1 MKAKSIKIVSIITCI
16 LMILYAIIPNIA
28 YALETGKPELK
39 LTTDKTTVKRGEEV
53 ILTLSLNTNS
63 NKSVSTIQSY
73 INYDSNIFEVSKIT
87 RGIKN
92 ILTQEEQDSGRETES
107 YMANTDIPG
116 EINVIYTVSKSFEY
130 NGTVCQIVLKA
141 KQDAQIG
148 KTDFIINA
156 EEHYPVSGG
165 SDTGGGHKPIESTII
180 NSSVEIIAP
189 LESISLTSTSNEL
202 WVGETAQL
210 TVDYKPTDTTKK
222 GVTYKSSDDKIA
234 TVSANGIVTAVGK
247 GIAKIEA
254 IGANNITSS
263 INITVKQPITG
274 VSLDKTVLELERGET
289 ATIVASISPENN
301 DGDRTITWKSSNDQV
316 AIVEGGKVTAI
327 GKGSADITVTTSN
340 GLTAVCK
347 VTVGV
352 PLKSISFKDDVTSKI
367 LNKGEEFKLEVVYN
381 PADTDADKTIT
392 WSSTDTSVATVENG
406 KVKAIGGGE
415 TEIKA
420 TAVNGL
426 EAICK
431 VKVEVPLNSISI
443 KNETSIQFGQTEKL
457 IVTYDPIDTTADK
470 TIAWSSQN
478 ENIVKISTDGT
489 IEGVGVGETTIT
501 AKGSNGQ
508 EVTCKV
514 IVLPVELNSI
524 SIIEQNIT
532 LNKGENKTLSVKF
545 NPENTTDD
553 KTITWSSDNEQ
564 VVTVNAEGLI
574 TAVGAGKA
582 TIMATVGEKTDTTE
596 VEVKVPLESISLNE
610 TEKTLIKG
618 ESLQLNVTYNPDDT
632 TANKNVTWTSTDT
645 SVAEV
650 SSDGIVTAKGRGTA
664 YIKAKVEDKEI
675 SCKIDVLVPLTEIE
689 INKTNLELLKGQNDK
704 LTVKLIPED
713 TTYTG
718 TIEWSSSDESVVTV
732 DKNGNINGLKEGTA
746 LITAK
751 AIENGKEVIS
761 TTEVTVKEIPLDS
774 IEIDISNFDL
784 EIGKTEKLNIICNPE
799 NTTDNINIEW
809 SSSNEEVATIDQN
822 GNIKALSV
830 GTTVITA
837 KVGEKTASVEVTVKA
852 IPITS
857 IEINAPVKVLIGGTF
872 DVQITVNP
880 ENATY
885 NMSDIKIISSN
896 SDVLFVNEDG
906 TIFAKGLGKAILT
919 VETKNGIKTQ
929 TEIEVVDSTI
939 DYPEEDPTDDL
950 ENNEENDN
958 KPNEEDKT
966 EQQNPIDDSENEKQ
980 EENNSNSP
988 KTGDLKIEVLITL
1001 MIISVI
1007 GIVIIL
1013 FRKLKK

>member
-1 MKAKSIKIVSIITCI
+1 
-16 LMILYAIIPNIA
+16 MILYVIMPNIA

-39 LTTDKTTVKRGEEV
+39 LTTDKTTIKRGEEV
-53 ILTLSLNTNS
+53 TLTLSLNTNS
-63 NKSVSTIQSY
+63 NKSVASIQSY
-73 INYDSNIFEVSKIT
+73 INYDSNIFEISKIT

-92 ILTQEEQDSGRETES
+92 ILTQEEQDSGSESET

-116 EINVIYTVSKSFEY
+116 RINVIYTVSKSFEY

-156 EEHYPVSGG
+156 DERYPVSGG

-202 WVGETAQL
+202 WVGETAKL
-210 TVDYKPTDTTKK
+210 TVDYKPTDTTEK

-234 TVSANGIVTAVGK
+234 TVSTDGIVTAVGK
-247 GIAKIEA
+247 GIATIEA
-254 IGANNITSS
+254 IGVNNITSS

-274 VSLDKTVLELERGET
+274 VALNKTVLELERGET
-289 ATIVASISPENN
+289 ATLVALISPENN
-301 DGDRTITWKSSNDQV
+301 DGDRTLTWKSSNDQV

-340 GLTAVCK
+340 GLTAICK

-367 LNKGEEFKLEVVYN
+367 LNKGEEFTLEVIYN

-392 WSSTDTSVATVENG
+392 WTSTDTSVAIVENG
-406 KVKAIGGGE
+406 KVTAIGGGE

-420 TAVNGL
+420 TTVNGL

-489 IEGVGVGETTIT
+489 IEGVGVGETTVT

-524 SIIEQNIT
+524 SIVEQNIT
-532 LNKGENKTLSVKF
+532 LNKGENKTLTVKF

-553 KTITWSSDNEQ
+553 KTISWSSDNEQ

-632 TANKNVTWTSTDT
+632 TANKAVTWTSTDT

-650 SSDGIVTAKGRGTA
+650 SSDGTVTAKGKGTA

-689 INKTNLELLKGQNDK
+689 LNKTNVELLKGQNDK
-704 LTVKLIPED
+704 LSVKLIPED
-713 TTYTG
+713 TTYSG

-732 DKNGNINGLKEGTA
+732 NKNGNINGIKEGTA
-746 LITAK
+746 IITVK
-751 AIENGKEVIS
+751 AIENGNEIIATS
-761 TTEVTVKEIPLDS
+761 EVTVKEIPLNS

-799 NTTDNINIEW
+799 NTTDNIHVEW

-857 IEINAPVKVLIGGTF
+857 IEIDAPVKVLIGGTF
-872 DVQITVNP
+872 DIKITVSP

-885 NMSDIKIISSN
+885 NMSDIKFISSN

-919 VETKNGIKTQ
+919 VETVNGVKTQ

-939 DYPEEDPTDDL
+939 DYPEEDPTDDV

-1007 GIVIIL
+1007 GIAIIL

>member
-1 MKAKSIKIVSIITCI
+1 
-16 LMILYAIIPNIA
+16 MILYAIIPNIA

-53 ILTLSLNTNS
+53 TLTLSLNTNS
-63 NKSVSTIQSY
+63 NKSVASIQSY

-92 ILTQEEQDSGRETES
+92 ILTQEEQDSGSESET
-107 YMANTDIPG
+107 YMANIDIPG
-116 EINVIYTVSKSFEY
+116 RINVLYTVSKSFEY

-141 KQDAQIG
+141 KQNAQIG
-148 KTDFIINA
+148 KSDFIINA
-156 EEHYPVSGG
+156 DERYPVNGG

-180 NSSVEIIAP
+180 NSNVEIIAS

-202 WVGETAQL
+202 WVGETAKL
-210 TVDYKPTDTTKK
+210 TVDYKPTDTTEK
-222 GVTYKSSDDKIA
+222 GVTYKLSDEKIA
-234 TVSANGIVTAVGK
+234 IVSTDGIVTAVGK

-263 INITVKQPITG
+263 INVTVKQPITG

-289 ATIVASISPENN
+289 ATLVASISPENN

-316 AIVEGGKVTAI
+316 AIVEGGKVTAK
-327 GKGSADITVTTSN
+327 GK
-340 GLTAVCK
+340 
-347 VTVGV
+347 
-352 PLKSISFKDDVTSKI
+352 
-367 LNKGEEFKLEVVYN
+367 
-381 PADTDADKTIT
+381 
-392 WSSTDTSVATVENG
+392 
-406 KVKAIGGGE
+406 
-415 TEIKA
+415 
-420 TAVNGL
+420 
-426 EAICK
+426 
-431 VKVEVPLNSISI
+431 
-443 KNETSIQFGQTEKL
+443 
-457 IVTYDPIDTTADK
+457 
-470 TIAWSSQN
+470 
-478 ENIVKISTDGT
+478 
-489 IEGVGVGETTIT
+489 
-501 AKGSNGQ
+501 
-508 EVTCKV
+508 
-514 IVLPVELNSI
+514 
-524 SIIEQNIT
+524 
-532 LNKGENKTLSVKF
+532 
-545 NPENTTDD
+545 
-553 KTITWSSDNEQ
+553 
-564 VVTVNAEGLI
+564 
-574 TAVGAGKA
+574 
-582 TIMATVGEKTDTTE
+582 
-596 VEVKVPLESISLNE
+596 
-610 TEKTLIKG
+610 
-618 ESLQLNVTYNPDDT
+618 
-632 TANKNVTWTSTDT
+632 
-645 SVAEV
+645 
-650 SSDGIVTAKGRGTA
+650 GTA

-689 INKTNLELLKGQNDK
+689 LNKTNVELLKGQNDK
-704 LTVKLIPED
+704 LSVKLVPED

-746 LITAK
+746 LITVK
-751 AIENGKEVIS
+751 AIENGNEIIATS
-761 TTEVTVKEIPLDS
+761 EVTVKEIPLDS

-809 SSSNEEVATIDQN
+809 SSSNEKVATIDQN
-822 GNIKALSV
+822 GNIEALSV

-885 NMSDIKIISSN
+885 NMSDIKFISSN

-919 VETKNGIKTQ
+919 VETVNGVKTQ

>member
-1 MKAKSIKIVSIITCI
+1 
-16 LMILYAIIPNIA
+16 MILYAIIPNIA

-53 ILTLSLNTNS
+53 TLTLSLNTNS
-63 NKSVSTIQSY
+63 NKSVASIQSY

-92 ILTQEEQDSGRETES
+92 ILTQEEQDSGSESET
-107 YMANTDIPG
+107 YMANIDIPG
-116 EINVIYTVSKSFEY
+116 RINVLYTVSKSFEY

-141 KQDAQIG
+141 KQNAQIG
-148 KTDFIINA
+148 KSDFIINA
-156 EEHYPVSGG
+156 DERYPVNGG

-180 NSSVEIIAP
+180 NSNVEIIAP

-202 WVGETAQL
+202 WVGETAKL
-210 TVDYKPTDTTKK
+210 TVDYKPTDTTEK
-222 GVTYKSSDDKIA
+222 GVTYKLSDEKIA
-234 TVSANGIVTAVGK
+234 IVSTDGIVTAVGK

-263 INITVKQPITG
+263 INVTVKQPITG

-289 ATIVASISPENN
+289 ATLVASISPENN

-316 AIVEGGKVTAI
+316 AIVEGGKVTAK
-327 GKGSADITVTTSN
+327 GK
-340 GLTAVCK
+340 
-347 VTVGV
+347 
-352 PLKSISFKDDVTSKI
+352 
-367 LNKGEEFKLEVVYN
+367 
-381 PADTDADKTIT
+381 
-392 WSSTDTSVATVENG
+392 
-406 KVKAIGGGE
+406 
-415 TEIKA
+415 
-420 TAVNGL
+420 
-426 EAICK
+426 
-431 VKVEVPLNSISI
+431 
-443 KNETSIQFGQTEKL
+443 
-457 IVTYDPIDTTADK
+457 
-470 TIAWSSQN
+470 
-478 ENIVKISTDGT
+478 
-489 IEGVGVGETTIT
+489 
-501 AKGSNGQ
+501 
-508 EVTCKV
+508 
-514 IVLPVELNSI
+514 
-524 SIIEQNIT
+524 
-532 LNKGENKTLSVKF
+532 
-545 NPENTTDD
+545 
-553 KTITWSSDNEQ
+553 
-564 VVTVNAEGLI
+564 
-574 TAVGAGKA
+574 
-582 TIMATVGEKTDTTE
+582 
-596 VEVKVPLESISLNE
+596 
-610 TEKTLIKG
+610 
-618 ESLQLNVTYNPDDT
+618 
-632 TANKNVTWTSTDT
+632 
-645 SVAEV
+645 
-650 SSDGIVTAKGRGTA
+650 GTA

-689 INKTNLELLKGQNDK
+689 LNKTNVELLKGQNDK
-704 LTVKLIPED
+704 LSVKLVPED

-746 LITAK
+746 LITVK
-751 AIENGKEVIS
+751 AIENGNEIIATS
-761 TTEVTVKEIPLDS
+761 EVTVKEIPLDS

-809 SSSNEEVATIDQN
+809 SSSNEKVATIDQN
-822 GNIKALSV
+822 GNIEALSV

-885 NMSDIKIISSN
+885 NMSDIKFISSN

-919 VETKNGIKTQ
+919 VETVNGVKTQ

-988 KTGDLKIEVLITL
+988 KIGDLKIEVLITL